1 MHVSVPKMKRK
12 KIDQISLI
20 FSSNKLW
27 MVSWKSPNT
36 EKIRFC
42 LRLQQI
48 QAFYC
53 LLRKV
58 GLKLD
63 YRSQPKT
70 F

>member
-1 MHVSVPKMKRK
+1 MKRK
-12 KIDQISLI
+12 KIDHISLI
-20 FSSNKLW
+20 ISSNKLW
-27 MVSWKSPNT
+27 MFSWKSPNT

-58 GLKLD
+58 GLMLD
-63 YRSQPKT
+63 
-70 F
+70 